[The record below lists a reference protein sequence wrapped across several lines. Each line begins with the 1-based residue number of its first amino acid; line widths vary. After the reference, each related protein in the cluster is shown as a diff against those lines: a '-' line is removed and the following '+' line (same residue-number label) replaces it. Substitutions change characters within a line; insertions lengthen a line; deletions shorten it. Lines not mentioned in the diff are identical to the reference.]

1 VPRELAVIG
10 VPFHAGRRAGGLA
23 QGPEAIIGEVGAR
36 AAWVED
42 PREVEHEAAR
52 IFSITSAL
60 AGLVSQAVTT
70 GRFPL
75 VVTGNCNAALGVT
88 AGMRPADV
96 GIVWFDAHG
105 DFNTPD
111 TSTSGFFDGTALATV
126 TGGCWRAM
134 ASSVPGFAPVPE
146 ASVVLAGVRDTD
158 PLEQER
164 LDASAITVV
173 PPGAALEPALDALA
187 GRCEVVYLHV
197 DVDVLDPSVAAM
209 NQYAAPGG
217 LTLEALVDAI
227 GAVAARLPVGAASV
241 SAFNPEVDGTS
252 AARTAAAE
260 IMRAVAAAA

>member
-1 VPRELAVIG
+1 VARELAVIG

-23 QGPEAIIGEVGAR
+23 RGPEAIIGEVGAR

-42 PREVEHEAAR
+42 PRDVEHEAAR
-52 IFSITSAL
+52 IFAITSEL
-60 AGLVSQAVTT
+60 AGLVSQAMAS

-75 VVTGNCNAALGVT
+75 VVTGNCNASLGVT

-126 TGGCWRAM
+126 TGGCWKAM
-134 ASSVPGFAPVPE
+134 AESIPGFVAVPE
-146 ASVVLAGVRDTD
+146 LSVVLAGVRDTD

-164 LDASAITVV
+164 LDASGITVV
-173 PPGAALEPALDALA
+173 PPGAPLAPALDALA

-197 DVDVLDPSVAAM
+197 DVDVLDPSVAPM
-209 NQYAAPGG
+209 NQYPAPGG
-217 LTLEALVDAI
+217 LALDELVEAVRT
-227 GAVAARLPVGAASV
+227 VAARLPVGAASV
-241 SAFNPEVDGTS
+241 SAFNPEVDATG
-252 AARTAAAE
+252 AARAAAAE
-260 IMRAVAAAA
+260 IMRAVAATA